1 MKRSAKILLS
11 IGAAAIAVVL
21 ALLLVFH
28 FTSVPSAAGEKTLS
42 IQVIV
47 SEEDTRAFTVTTDE
61 NYLGPAL
68 EAEGLIEGEK
78 GQYGLFITTVDGV
91 KADDSKKQ
99 WWCITKGGEDVY
111 TGADSTPIADGD
123 CFELTLSIY

>member
-11 IGAAAIAVVL
+11 IGAAAIAVIL

-28 FTSVPSAAGEKTLS
+28 FTSGPSAAGEKTLS

-47 SEEDTRAFTVTTDE
+47 SEEDTRAFTVATDE

-91 KADDSKKQ
+91 KADDSKNQ
-99 WWCITKGGEDVY
+99 W
-111 TGADSTPIADGD
+111 
-123 CFELTLSIY
+123 

>member
-1 MKRSAKILLS
+1 M
-11 IGAAAIAVVL
+11 
-21 ALLLVFH
+21 
-28 FTSVPSAAGEKTLS
+28 LS

-91 KADDSKKQ
+91 KADDSKNQ

>member
-11 IGAAAIAVVL
+11 IGAADIAVIL

-28 FTSVPSAAGEKTLS
+28 FTSGPSDAGEKTLS

-78 GQYGLFITTVDGV
+78 ASLSPPWTV
-91 KADDSKKQ
+91 
-99 WWCITKGGEDVY
+99 
-111 TGADSTPIADGD
+111 
-123 CFELTLSIY
+123 

>member
-11 IGAAAIAVVL
+11 IGAAAIAVIL

-28 FTSVPSAAGEKTLS
+28 FTSGPSDAGEKTLS
-42 IQVIV
+42 IH
-47 SEEDTRAFTVTTDE
+47 TRAFTVTTDE

-91 KADDSKKQ
+91 KADDSKNQ